1 MASARKMSNIT
12 SYNGPPCN
20 INPCMNNGICIPIL
34 NKAECHCPYNF
45 MGQHCEKRKTFFFVL
60 NIRINVFRFF
70 AFRLTQACV
79 SANMFSWQFV
89 LQVNLFRPAFYI
101 ECFVIGADHIDKDQP
116 VKFEGN
122 TFLNYPNE
130 VQRRYALKIYLIIN
144 QEKLRSI
151 LRPFLFYWHE
161 LLQFLHPFKQFA
173 VCTVFGLFKPI
184 TSFVLIFFA

>member
-1 MASARKMSNIT
+1 M
-12 SYNGPPCN
+12 
-20 INPCMNNGICIPIL
+20 
-34 NKAECHCPYNF
+34 
-45 MGQHCEKRKTFFFVL
+45 
-60 NIRINVFRFF
+60 
-70 AFRLTQACV
+70 
-79 SANMFSWQFV
+79 
-89 LQVNLFRPAFYI
+89 
-101 ECFVIGADHIDKDQP
+101 IGADHIDKDQP